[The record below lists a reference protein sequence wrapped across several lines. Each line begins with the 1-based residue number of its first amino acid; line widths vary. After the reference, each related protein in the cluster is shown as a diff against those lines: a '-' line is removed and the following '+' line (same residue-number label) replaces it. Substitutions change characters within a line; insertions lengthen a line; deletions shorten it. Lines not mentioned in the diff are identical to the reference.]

1 MNLGMFVD
9 GLVVVAG
16 FVGWIVFVPQIRLL
30 WRVKKSDTISLGM
43 VWGSFALQTV
53 LFIQG
58 LMKENWPLVFVMS
71 TSLICLCITLFLNL
85 SLSTMVRR
93 AVKKGVFR
101 SGGENSLPLLQ
112 FFGSLR
118 RDIAFF
124 LTFFPNMC

>member
-93 AVKKGVFR
+93 AVKKR
-101 SGGENSLPLLQ
+101 
-112 FFGSLR
+112 GSLGAVEKILYR
-118 RDIAFF
+118 SFNF
-124 LTFFPNMC
+124 LEV